1 MYYLPAATND
11 VPNGNSHPNEQP
23 SPHNLESNLAIA
35 LRLSEQEQRQIEED
49 LKREQEM
56 IEEALRRSLEEK

>member
-11 VPNGNSHPNEQP
+11 VPNGNIHQSL
-23 SPHNLESNLAIA
+23 PHNLESNLAMA
-35 LRLSEQEQRQIEED
+35 LRLSEQEQRQIEDD

>member
-11 VPNGNSHPNEQP
+11 VASSNGNSPNHAPQ
-23 SPHNLESNLAIA
+23 SLDSNLAIA
-35 LRLSEQEQRQIEED
+35 LRLSEQEQRQIEDD